1 MDIETQNVTMKIT
14 LIIMDMDCKEFT
26 EVLRERF
33 RNEVIGIN
41 IIGDKLLLN
50 FSAKFPP

>member
-1 MDIETQNVTMKIT
+1 MDIETKNVTMKIT
-14 LIIMDMDCKEFT
+14 LTIRDVDCSEFT
-26 EVLRERF
+26 EVLKERF

-50 FSAKFPP
+50 FSTKFPP